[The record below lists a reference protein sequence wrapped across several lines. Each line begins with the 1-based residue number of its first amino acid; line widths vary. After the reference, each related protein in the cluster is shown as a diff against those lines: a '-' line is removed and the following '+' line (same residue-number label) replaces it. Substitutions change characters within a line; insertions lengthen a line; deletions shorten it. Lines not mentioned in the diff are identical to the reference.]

1 MFLIPVQLCQNIRRI
16 QGLKKG
22 EKVDYA
28 IFKDSKPFILIEAK
42 NHTENLNNH
51 NNQLVRYFNTDSSI
65 KFAILTNGIEYRFFM
80 DIEQP
85 NLMDKA
91 PFLVVNLE
99 KLKPRDI
106 NNLKQFI
113 YTNLNLDEI
122 LDIAIKKKY
131 YRGIQEIFKSEIEDP
146 SNEFTSFFAK
156 QLTEKRMTTAVLEE
170 FKGYISKSFKE
181 IINDLAYEKITSI
194 KNNLQSINDDEQE
207 VQEEEAKEIKN
218 CKAFTLLN
226 LFWVA
231 PKQI

>member
-1 MFLIPVQLCQNIRRI
+1 M
-16 QGLKKG
+16 
-22 EKVDYA
+22 
-28 IFKDSKPFILIEAK
+28 EAK

-65 KFAILTNGIEYRFFM
+65 KFAILTNGIEYRFFT

-231 PKQI
+231 PK